1 MLSTILIIT
10 GSILTILWG
19 TAHLFPTSSVIRG
32 FGDISRDNQRIIRME
47 WLNESLT
54 LFFIGI
60 LNLIIALINAG
71 MYVPDIVHLL
81 SATMLLAMA
90 ILSLFTGARINFL
103 PFRLCPVI
111 FSASAVLFILGVF
124 L

>member
-1 MLSTILIIT
+1 M
-10 GSILTILWG
+10 LWG
-19 TAHLFPTSSVIRG
+19 AAHIFPTRSVIQG

-47 WLNESLT
+47 WLNESLA
-54 LFFIGI
+54 LFFIAI
-60 LNLIIALINAG
+60 LNVVTTLVNTSMYLQNII
-71 MYVPDIVHLL
+71 HLL
-81 SATMLLAMA
+81 SAGMLFAMA

-111 FSASAVLFILGVF
+111 FSVSAVLFILGVF

>member
-1 MLSTILIIT
+1 MSLVLILS
-10 GSILTILWG
+10 GSTLTLLWG
-19 TAHLFPTSSVIRG
+19 IAHIFPTGSVIRG
-32 FGDISRDNQRIIRME
+32 FGDISRDNQRIVRME

-54 LFFIGI
+54 LFFIAI
-60 LNLIIALINAG
+60 LNVITALVNTN
-71 MYVPDIVHLL
+71 MYLQNSIHLL
-81 SATMLLAMA
+81 SAVMLFAMA

-111 FSASAVLFILGVF
+111 FSVSAALFILGVF

>member
-1 MLSTILIIT
+1 MLWGVAHVFPT
-10 GSILTILWG
+10 GS
-19 TAHLFPTSSVIRG
+19 VIQG
-32 FGDISRDNQRIIRME
+32 FGDISRDNQRIVRME

-54 LFFIGI
+54 LLFIGI
-60 LNLIIALINAG
+60 LNIVTALINTG
-71 MYVPDIVHLL
+71 IYFQNTVHLL
-81 SATMLLAMA
+81 SAVMLFAMA

-111 FSASAVLFILGVF
+111 FSVSAALFILGVF

>member
-1 MLSTILIIT
+1 MMSLILIIL
-10 GSILTILWG
+10 GSVLTMLWG
-19 TAHLFPTSSVIRG
+19 AAHIFPTGSVIRG

-60 LNLIIALINAG
+60 LNIITALVTTS
-71 MYVPDIVHLL
+71 MYFQNIIHLL
-81 SATMLLAMA
+81 SAAMLFAMA

-103 PFRLCPVI
+103 PFRLCPII
-111 FSASAVLFILGVF
+111 FSVSAVLFVLGVF